1 MLRESE
7 YQRLLETLIEVME
20 ANKGVAAG
28 DDDRILDGEG
38 LALKFFLH
46 AASALYL
53 YRGTSL
59 PEFGANFIDPGSINV
74 LCRAAIETF
83 LTFHYVFVVPQ
94 SDADRN
100 YRYMAWIL
108 GGYLERQ
115 KLPVWSH
122 EGRAVLEREKGLIGP
137 LTQKL
142 KDNAAFRQLQAKEQK
157 KLLNG
162 KWRLQSWS
170 DIGRSIGLND
180 VYAEAFYSYL
190 CGYSHSGNLSVIQM
204 RQANT
209 AELQRSLCVSSM
221 NVLLI
226 AMANM
231 VKGYCAVF
239 PKAMEC
245 LAQDSEGA
253 RLVDVWI
260 GVGNDAANL
269 LKD

>member
-7 YQRLLETLIEVME
+7 YQRLLEILIRVME

-38 LALKFFLH
+38 LALKFFVH

-59 PEFGANFIDPGSINV
+59 PEFSANFFDPGSINV
-74 LCRAAIETF
+74 LCRAALETF
-83 LTFHYVFVVPQ
+83 LTFHYVFVTPQ
-94 SDADRN
+94 SNDDRDC
-100 YRYMAWIL
+100 RYMAWIL

-115 KLPVWSH
+115 KLPVWSG
-122 EGRAVLEREKGLIGP
+122 EGRALLECERNLIGP

-142 KDNAAFRQLQAKEQK
+142 KDNAAFRQHGAKEQK
-157 KLLNG
+157 KLLKG
-162 KWRLQSWS
+162 RWRLQSWS
-170 DIGRSIGLND
+170 DIGRSVGLND

-190 CGYSHSGNLSVIQM
+190 CGYSHSGNLSVTQM

-209 AELQRSLCVSSM
+209 AELQRFLCGSSM
-221 NVLLI
+221 NVLLV

-239 PKAMEC
+239 TKAKEC
-245 LAQDSEGA
+245 LAQDLEGA
-253 RLVDVWI
+253 SLVEVWI
-260 GVGNDAANL
+260 GVGNDAGNV